1 MVIFF
6 NIHKKDQLQFKY
18 FLLYQRR
25 YKIFNYTYLNTITFR
40 ISHLFIL
47 TACFQCF
54 HTDNYMSEKS

>member
-6 NIHKKDQLQFKY
+6 NIHKNYPLQFKY

-25 YKIFNYTYLNTITFR
+25 YKILNYAYLNTIIFR

-54 HTDNYMSEKS
+54 HIDNYMLEKS